1 MPERRFPKELDDV
14 LARALSKKPEQR
26 YQTAAEVAEALR
38 PFGGAAAQALP
49 SSLRPE
55 GAAPR
60 PLLPAMEER
69 SNRPL
74 VVAEKSSGPGL
85 LIGVAVLC
93 LVAGVLLAVLVMRL
107 LGR

>member
-1 MPERRFPKELDDV
+1 
-14 LARALSKKPEQR
+14 
-26 YQTAAEVAEALR
+26 
-38 PFGGAAAQALP
+38 
-49 SSLRPE
+49 
-55 GAAPR
+55 
-60 PLLPAMEER
+60 MEER